1 MPTTTTTTA
10 DPISADLSTN
20 DATVLTHL
28 FDPESASAAAAAV
41 TIDPTLPSDPH
52 ITSPALL
59 ESLRATEL
67 RAIRL
72 AEANDLPQARQI
84 LTDLTLSSPDYAS
97 GFNNLA
103 QVLRMLEASPGEI
116 LAALSRAIE
125 LAVPAS
131 SSSSSRAGVSARQ
144 ANLLAQAY
152 TQRGALLYM
161 LFKSGG
167 GGGGDVVVGVDG
179 EQLEMAASKDFFE
192 GGRYGSEVGRE
203 MAVRTNPYARMCG
216 AIVREAL
223 TRDYEGGS

>member
-1 MPTTTTTTA
+1 M
-10 DPISADLSTN
+10 
-20 DATVLTHL
+20 V
-28 FDPESASAAAAAV
+28 
-41 TIDPTLPSDPH
+41 
-52 ITSPALL
+52 
-59 ESLRATEL
+59 
-67 RAIRL
+67 
-72 AEANDLPQARQI
+72 
-84 LTDLTLSSPDYAS
+84 
-97 GFNNLA
+97 
-103 QVLRMLEASPGEI
+103 EASPGEI

-131 SSSSSRAGVSARQ
+131 PRAGVSARQ

-167 GGGGDVVVGVDG
+167 GGGGEDVVGGMDR

-216 AIVREAL
+216 AIVKEAL
-223 TRDYEGGS
+223 TRDYVGGS

>member
-1 MPTTTTTTA
+1 MPTTTTTT

-28 FDPESASAAAAAV
+28 FDPESASAAASAI

-52 ITSPALL
+52 ITSPTLL

-72 AEANDLPQARQI
+72 AEANDLPQARKI

-103 QVLRMLEASPGEI
+103 QVLRMLEASPGEV

-125 LAVPAS
+125 LAVPA
-131 SSSSSRAGVSARQ
+131 SSSRAGVSARQ

-167 GGGGDVVVGVDG
+167 GGDVGVGVDG

>member
-1 MPTTTTTTA
+1 MPTT
-10 DPISADLSTN
+10 DPTSADLSTN

-28 FDPESASAAAAAV
+28 FDPESASAAASAI

-52 ITSPALL
+52 ITSPPLL

-72 AEANDLPQARQI
+72 AEANDLPQARKI

-131 SSSSSRAGVSARQ
+131 SRAGVSARQ

-167 GGGGDVVVGVDG
+167 GGDVGVGVDG